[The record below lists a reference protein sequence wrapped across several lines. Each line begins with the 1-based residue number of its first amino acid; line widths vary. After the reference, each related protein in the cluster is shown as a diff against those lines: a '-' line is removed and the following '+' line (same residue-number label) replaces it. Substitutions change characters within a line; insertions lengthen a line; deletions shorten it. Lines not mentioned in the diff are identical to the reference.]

1 MIENYSHIDLQP
13 DSPSPPLTLRRR
25 VWPTL
30 GAPRPHR
37 PGNLVAVPLRR
48 FLAYKIQHPISVQ
61 IMKTYSGW
69 FKIIFHQRS
78 TRKTFPTIMQ
88 IKSSAP
94 SFLQLHISHISYFNP
109 SGKIT
114 PATAWICLTSL
125 APSGAQGCWSRYP
138 ATAEKRSP
146 WGSHLGGGKNHH
158 WKLRILRVR
167 LDRLQPLQLFC
178 ILLRYFAPC
187 F

>member
-1 MIENYSHIDLQP
+1 M
-13 DSPSPPLTLRRR
+13 
-25 VWPTL
+25 

-48 FLAYKIQHPISVQ
+48 FLAYKIHHPISVQ

-78 TRKTFPTIMQ
+78 TRKTYLNVMQ

-94 SFLQLHISHISYFNP
+94 SFLQLHISHISYFNR

-146 WGSHLGGGKNHH
+146 WGSHLGGGNNRH
-158 WKLRILRVR
+158 WKFRILRIH
-167 LDRLQPLQLFC
+167 LDRLQPLQLSLHSAKIFC
-178 ILLRYFAPC
+178 AMLLMQSGLIFTRVHC
-187 F
+187 FITWRIHLAKLV